1 LDSHFKTRVTVDKN
15 YGKDEKKIVFC
26 DTEKRHAE
34 LKIRLHYDGLTQLDF
49 FKAVLAGY
57 IESDELFMPYLDK
70 IKESHS
76 KHGKIRKQASKKIYE
91 KSVENKN
98 KFALSDEEIENIF
111 DILEEEHADI

>member
-1 LDSHFKTRVTVDKN
+1 MDKN

-111 DILEEEHADI
+111 DILEEEHTDI